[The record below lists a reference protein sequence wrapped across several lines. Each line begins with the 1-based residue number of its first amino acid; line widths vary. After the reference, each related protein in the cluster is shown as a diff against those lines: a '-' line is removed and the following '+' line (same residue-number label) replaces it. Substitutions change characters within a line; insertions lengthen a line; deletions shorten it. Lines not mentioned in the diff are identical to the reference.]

1 MTPIEDIEKLE
12 RLLRAAYPNLSV
24 SLVADWK
31 EMLRDIEAYKQIAA
45 DLTEEIDAARKA
57 AGKFDTSDKFGM
69 DSLAIIIERLRG
81 EIERLT
87 NERDEAYEALEKIK
101 TWSEAYPL
109 DIFPEPD
116 FKKAHEVLKSNG
128 MTLDSISASN
138 MRHVLNGMIHIVQRA
153 LKAKETKQ

>member
-1 MTPIEDIEKLE
+1 MTTKLISREPTDAMLEAGEDIEKLE

-87 NERDEAYEALEKIK
+87 KERDEAYEKGKSFGLETVAL
-101 TWSEAYPL
+101 
-109 DIFPEPD
+109 
-116 FKKAHEVLKSNG
+116 
-128 MTLDSISASN
+128 
-138 MRHVLNGMIHIVQRA
+138 MIHNNPALRAAIRA
-153 LKAKETKQ
+153 LKAKAKETKP